1 MNENFGA
8 APAAGR
14 RQGGRALRRQRI
26 FARLRE
32 GWAYPEIARAEKVSV
47 ERIRKI
53 VAETLARRVID
64 DGSEHA
70 RVQLARLDS
79 ALQSAGEAVAA
90 GDIKAIGPYLRVL
103 DRVDHYRGAAAAAL
117 YQGGY
122 HRQKLLDK
130 LNRMAEA
137 LKEEKEEKVEKEEK
151 EEAARLAA
159 PGADGPAGE
168 DERASAEEAE
178 RASDVAKFFPPNFGR
193 KH

>member
-1 MNENFGA
+1 M
-8 APAAGR
+8 P
-14 RQGGRALRRQRI
+14 
-26 FARLRE
+26 
-32 GWAYPEIARAEKVSV
+32 
-47 ERIRKI
+47 
-53 VAETLARRVID
+53 
-64 DGSEHA
+64 GSN
-70 RVQLARLDS
+70 S

-137 LKEEKEEKVEKEEK
+137 LKEEKEEK

-168 DERASAEEAE
+168 DERASAEEDE
-178 RASDVAKFFPPNFGR
+178 RASDVAKFFPPDFGR